1 MTFSATRCGFS
12 RAFAATTLRG
22 AIGCAGTALVPLL
35 LLTGP

>member
-1 MTFSATRCGFS
+1 MTFSATLCGFS
-12 RAFAATTLRG
+12 RSFAVTLRD